1 MLLDDVMPTWD
12 ATRREHRIV
21 DALPDAVYSAA
32 LHADFLD
39 AIRGNPAAKAMF
51 AVRATFEKVVGGG
64 KAGSQPE
71 PEHLRL
77 DEMGTKGD
85 WVLLGTDRPH
95 EIAFGVVGRFW
106 GGETEWEQ
114 IEAADFA
121 KFDRPGFARI
131 GCNVSMRPYGEGRT
145 LLSYEARTL
154 ATDDASRRSFLRY
167 WRVVSPFVGFI
178 MRSMLRVIEGEAR
191 GPVR

>member
-1 MLLDDVMPTWD
+1 MLLDDVMPAWD

-21 DALPDAVYSAA
+21 DAQPRAVYSAA

-39 AIRGNPAAKAMF
+39 AIRGNPGAKVMF
-51 AVRATFEKVVGGG
+51 AVRSAFEWVVSGG
-64 KAGSQPE
+64 KAEAQPE

-77 DEMGTKGD
+77 NGMGTRGD
-85 WVLLGTDRPH
+85 WVLLGEDRPN

-106 GGETEWEQ
+106 GGETVWEQ

-121 KFDRPGFARI
+121 TFDRPGFAKI
-131 GCNVSMRPYGEGRT
+131 GCSVSLRPYGEGRT

-167 WRVVSPFVGFI
+167 WRVVSPFVGYI
-178 MRSMLRVIEGEAR
+178 MRSMLRVIEVEAR